1 MVFNENLYMEQYSP
15 TTTMNYKI
23 SQGKITF
30 FILTV
35 IFLTR
40 LTEEEKNKERQS
52 IKLFK
57 RLYKIPQS
65 IFGEEMENEGLKC
78 R

>member
-1 MVFNENLYMEQYSP
+1 MAFNENLYMEWYSP

-23 SQGKITF
+23 RQGKITF
-30 FILTV
+30 FILTG
-35 IFLTR
+35 ICLTR
-40 LTEEEKNKERQS
+40 LTEKEKNKERQS

-65 IFGEEMENEGLKC
+65 IFGEEMENEGLM
-78 R
+78 

>member
-1 MVFNENLYMEQYSP
+1 
-15 TTTMNYKI
+15 MNYKI

-30 FILTV
+30 FILTG

-40 LTEEEKNKERQS
+40 LTEVEKNKERQS

-65 IFGEEMENEGLKC
+65 IFG
-78 R
+78 

>member
-1 MVFNENLYMEQYSP
+1 MAFKENLYMEQYSP

-30 FILTV
+30 FILTG

-40 LTEEEKNKERQS
+40 LTEVEKNKER
-52 IKLFK
+52 
-57 RLYKIPQS
+57 
-65 IFGEEMENEGLKC
+65 
-78 R
+78 